1 MIELGDAA
9 EDAFDREVTKGAKG
23 VEPKNAVPSAN

>member
-9 EDAFDREVTKGAKG
+9 EDAFEREVTKGAKG
-23 VEPKNAVPSAN
+23 AESKLAS